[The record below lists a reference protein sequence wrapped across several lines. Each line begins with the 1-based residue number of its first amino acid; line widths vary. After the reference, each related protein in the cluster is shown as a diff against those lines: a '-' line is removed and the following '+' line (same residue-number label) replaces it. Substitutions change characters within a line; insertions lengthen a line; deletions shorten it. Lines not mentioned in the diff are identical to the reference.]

1 MINIIEE
8 QYVRLTDENIFMI
21 DFIRSSIEEEVS
33 RGRLLEALLEE
44 GMGLAITKQHKDGQL
59 TPDALAFALNLL
71 PDDLKELVL
80 EHISSTTPSN

>member
-1 MINIIEE
+1 MPVLEDKFIE
-8 QYVRLTDENIFMI
+8 LTEEDIFKI